1 MKTSLNICSWNVG
14 GLLSEHHDKSN
25 DKNFLSELA
34 QNDLVL
40 LTETHVGYENHLKF
54 DNFLYY
60 PFCRPKSK
68 NNRYFGGLGIL
79 IRKEIRKGVNFLNNG
94 TSEYQWLK
102 LKREFFNLNKD
113 IYLCLIYYAPKSQTD
128 LLEIIE
134 KDITDSYGSMGDIL
148 LVGDLNARTGSEK
161 DYIDGDSTSHV
172 PLFDENYDVDC
183 FTEERVS
190 KDLITDSRGKNL
202 LEFCIGNQLRI
213 LNGRMCGDSTGKFT
227 CFKPN
232 GCSVVDYA
240 LVSQSLLQQIL
251 YFNVSDFKANFSD
264 CHCKITFKIL
274 ASFQLEKNKSHMK
287 DFPLRYK
294 WDTESIQN
302 FQESFTHPVIQNE
315 LKYFLNNKIIL
326 DKKNV
331 NDATYSIHSI
341 YEKVCKVSLKKKKK
355 RVKTCN
361 HKKWFDQ
368 DLKSLKKHVNDKAV
382 LMSKFPKDPIVR
394 GSFFKLNKQFAKLR
408 RKKKREFRENI
419 LDRLSNLES
428 ENPKDYW
435 NLVNQLR
442 LENNSE
448 TKNNIDGD
456 IWYKYFSD
464 LSSIPENEHIK
475 SKIKEIKSKL
485 ELLEKKNFGF
495 SEIDFKI
502 TPGELQKAL
511 RQLKSGKSPGLDT
524 ITNEMLKVSQS
535 YMQDCLLK
543 LFNAILLSGIYPSN
557 WSESY
562 ITPIFKSDNPQNP
575 ENYRGI
581 AINNSLGKLFNT
593 ILYNRLD
600 KFLSDNNIINK
611 TQIGFSKKAR
621 TSDHIFVLKCLIEK
635 YVKRG
640 KGKLYVCFVDF
651 RKAFDKVIHIGI
663 LYKLLQHTNNGI
675 FYNILKSMYSND
687 KVCVKV
693 EDKITDFFRYNVG
706 VRQGDVLSPT
716 LFKLFINDLPDILS
730 NNYDDV
736 NLNDEKIPCL
746 LYADD
751 LVLISDSKEGLQ
763 KRLDTLCT
771 FCKDWCMEINVKKT
785 KIIIFNRSGR
795 LLNENFNVGN
805 NSIECVKQYK
815 YQDGVHKVD
824 GNCKMRFLNSSIQPC
839 LKYF

>member
-1 MKTSLNICSWNVG
+1 MQIECS
-14 GLLSEHHDKSN
+14 K
-25 DKNFLSELA
+25 
-34 QNDLVL
+34 
-40 LTETHVGYENHLKF
+40 
-54 DNFLYY
+54 
-60 PFCRPKSK
+60 
-68 NNRYFGGLGIL
+68 
-79 IRKEIRKGVNFLNNG
+79 
-94 TSEYQWLK
+94 
-102 LKREFFNLNKD
+102 
-113 IYLCLIYYAPKSQTD
+113 
-128 LLEIIE
+128 
-134 KDITDSYGSMGDIL
+134 KDITFGNSSFIIKRIKQFKL
-148 LVGDLNARTGSEK
+148 EEEEETGPTANRK
-161 DYIDGDSTSHV
+161 GTSHV

-368 DLKSLKKHVNDKAV
+368 DLKSLKKHVNDKAI

-543 LFNAILLSGIYPSN
+543 LFNAILLSGIYPNQKDNGDITLTSSN
-557 WSESY
+557 PHRLIYCQWQRESSSGQFEDLTDRDKY
-562 ITPIFKSDNPQNP
+562 KNRGTIIMTIKSFNLTDCGSYRCKCHGPSK
-575 ENYRGI
+575 NYKY
-581 AINNSLGKLFNT
+581 SSSVT
-593 ILYNRLD
+593 IG
-600 KFLSDNNIINK
+600 KFL
-611 TQIGFSKKAR
+611 
-621 TSDHIFVLKCLIEK
+621 
-635 YVKRG
+635 Y
-640 KGKLYVCFVDF
+640 YCF
-651 RKAFDKVIHIGI
+651 
-663 LYKLLQHTNNGI
+663 
-675 FYNILKSMYSND
+675 
-687 KVCVKV
+687 
-693 EDKITDFFRYNVG
+693 
-706 VRQGDVLSPT
+706 
-716 LFKLFINDLPDILS
+716 
-730 NNYDDV
+730 
-736 NLNDEKIPCL
+736 
-746 LYADD
+746 
-751 LVLISDSKEGLQ
+751 
-763 KRLDTLCT
+763 
-771 FCKDWCMEINVKKT
+771 
-785 KIIIFNRSGR
+785 
-795 LLNENFNVGN
+795 
-805 NSIECVKQYK
+805 
-815 YQDGVHKVD
+815 
-824 GNCKMRFLNSSIQPC
+824 
-839 LKYF
+839 

>member
-368 DLKSLKKHVNDKAV
+368 DLKSLKKHVNDKAI

-502 TPGELQKAL
+502 TLVN
-511 RQLKSGKSPGLDT
+511 SKSP
-524 ITNEMLKVSQS
+524 E
-535 YMQDCLLK
+535 
-543 LFNAILLSGIYPSN
+543 AIKI
-557 WSESY
+557 WE
-562 ITPIFKSDNPQNP
+562 KSRSRH
-575 ENYRGI
+575 Y
-581 AINNSLGKLFNT
+581 
-593 ILYNRLD
+593 
-600 KFLSDNNIINK
+600 
-611 TQIGFSKKAR
+611 
-621 TSDHIFVLKCLIEK
+621 
-635 YVKRG
+635 
-640 KGKLYVCFVDF
+640 
-651 RKAFDKVIHIGI
+651 
-663 LYKLLQHTNNGI
+663 YK
-675 FYNILKSMYSND
+675 
-687 KVCVKV
+687 
-693 EDKITDFFRYNVG
+693 
-706 VRQGDVLSPT
+706 
-716 LFKLFINDLPDILS
+716 
-730 NNYDDV
+730 
-736 NLNDEKIPCL
+736 
-746 LYADD
+746 
-751 LVLISDSKEGLQ
+751 
-763 KRLDTLCT
+763 
-771 FCKDWCMEINVKKT
+771 
-785 KIIIFNRSGR
+785 
-795 LLNENFNVGN
+795 
-805 NSIECVKQYK
+805 
-815 YQDGVHKVD
+815 
-824 GNCKMRFLNSSIQPC
+824 
-839 LKYF
+839 